1 MFRREIFPRRSRG
14 FAAGKSAALFGPA
27 ERRKPMSPKNAV
39 NGAIVLP
46 VIAPSSET
54 TRPVKLYD

>member
-1 MFRREIFPRRSRG
+1 
-14 FAAGKSAALFGPA
+14 
-27 ERRKPMSPKNAV
+27 MSPKNAV